1 MMYIKSGKILE
12 HKVAIFVHFL
22 PLAGDGLHVISR
34 SGAYRHRLHL
44 E

>member
-12 HKVAIFVHFL
+12 HKVAIFVRFL
-22 PLAGDGLHVISR
+22 PRASDGLHGITR